1 MLGEEAPCDR
11 VQIIH
16 EDKVEGKVDVSKK
29 KLLIV
34 EDNQDSR
41 ELLIKVLRN
50 QPYQLIEAVDGEEGL
65 KKAIGERPD
74 VILMDISLP
83 KMGGY
88 EIMKELR
95 TRENCR
101 HITIIAVTAHAMKGE
116 KERALLS
123 GFDGYISKPIDVHKL
138 PGQIEYFTKKA

>member
-1 MLGEEAPCDR
+1 M
-11 VQIIH
+11 
-16 EDKVEGKVDVSKK
+16 KGKVNALKK
-29 KLLIV
+29 KLLII
-34 EDNQDSR
+34 EDNRDSL

-50 QPYQLIEAVDGEEGL
+50 QPYHLIEATDGEEGL
-65 KKAIGERPD
+65 KKAIGELPD

-88 EIMKELR
+88 DILKELKK
-95 TRENCR
+95 REDCS

-116 KERALLS
+116 RERALEA

-138 PGQIEYFTKKA
+138 PNQIEYFIKNKKSGKQLDDLESF

>member
-1 MLGEEAPCDR
+1 MP
-11 VQIIH
+11 
-16 EDKVEGKVDVSKK
+16 KK

-41 ELLIKVLRN
+41 ELVVKVLKSH
-50 QPYQLIEAVDGEEGL
+50 PYELIEAVDGEEGL
-65 KKAIGERPD
+65 KKATGELPD

-83 KMGGY
+83 KMNGY
-88 EIMKELR
+88 DILKELKSQKK
-95 TRENCR
+95 CS

-116 KERALLS
+116 RERALEA

-138 PGQIEYFTKKA
+138 PSQIEYFIKNKISSQ